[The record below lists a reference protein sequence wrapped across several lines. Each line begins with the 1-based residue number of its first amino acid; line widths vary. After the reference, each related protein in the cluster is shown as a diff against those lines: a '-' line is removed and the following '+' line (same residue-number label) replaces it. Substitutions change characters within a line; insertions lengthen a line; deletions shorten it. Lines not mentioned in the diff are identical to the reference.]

1 MPVFVDNVRIQ
12 KGRAFYCHMW
22 ADTLPELM
30 AMANRLKLKKSW
42 LQRPPRAKWVHF
54 DLLLRQR
61 SIALA
66 YGAILTDQ
74 YGPAEHE
81 ARQLIASH
89 EHEEMLRGRLM
100 LERIENSRAL
110 HRLAKPL
117 TAPPEAPAEPEQQ
130 ELF

>member
-81 ARQLIASH
+81 ARADAKSDDPVRVAKGEATLTRVA
-89 EHEEMLRGRLM
+89 
-100 LERIENSRAL
+100 NSRAL
-110 HRLAKPL
+110 RRISKPL
-117 TAPPEAPAEPEQQ
+117 TSPPEAPAEPEQQ

>member
-89 EHEEMLRGRLM
+89 EHEKMLRGRLM

-110 HRLAKPL
+110 RRLSNPL